1 MSGNIH
7 TNKIVI
13 DIQTLNWRRG
23 YYYSC
28 EVLSSR
34 GCAFVVEWGEGK
46 VDRHVSKG
54 EWVGLAHDYL
64 YDTYRIAFWLGR
76 SLVLNKSK

>member
-54 EWVGLAHDYL
+54 EWVGLPMTICMTLIGSHFGL
-64 YDTYRIAFWLGR
+64 EETWC
-76 SLVLNKSK
+76 

>member
-34 GCAFVVEWGEGK
+34 GCAFVVPSLDSLGVEQPFGFARG
-46 VDRHVSKG
+46 
-54 EWVGLAHDYL
+54 GL
-64 YDTYRIAFWLGR
+64 
-76 SLVLNKSK
+76 